1 MTQEEIKMILNKTM
15 GYFDKYSVVE
25 LYAHIQA
32 YRRALRM
39 ESNSKVSFSYALD
52 CYINDVFYPVM
63 IHLTENKILKQ
74 IVRKYGLSY
83 AYLII
88 TECLLDSKKLTRD
101 EYLSKVSFRTEDI
114 KKKIAA

>member
-1 MTQEEIKMILNKTM
+1 MTQKEINMILNKTM
-15 GYFDKYSVVE
+15 DCFNNYSVVE
-25 LYAHIQA
+25 VYAHIQA
-32 YRRALRM
+32 YRRALTK
-39 ESNSKVSFSYALD
+39 ESNSKVSFSEALD
-52 CYINDVFYPVM
+52 CYINDVFQPVM

-101 EYLSKVSFRTEDI
+101 EYLSKVSFRTEDL